1 MGFDRRLLTR
11 YAFALSGE
19 VVWGKAKRF
28 SSKLIPTR
36 SKMTTADLSLGGL
49 CVRVHEPTELQSGST
64 CIVSLGGAET
74 AATVVDATFDHDEQV
89 LRLALNQA
97 DPAFL
102 AVIENYLP
110 SRREVRAVEH
120 QWIGDGTAH

>member
-64 CIVSLGGAET
+64 CVVSLGGAET
-74 AATVVDATFDHDEQV
+74 AATVVDATFDRIEP
-89 LRLALNQA
+89 LRYPFIDA
-97 DPAFL
+97 
-102 AVIENYLP
+102 IEASDLP
-110 SRREVRAVEH
+110 RSIDA
-120 QWIGDGTAH
+120 G

>member
-64 CIVSLGGAET
+64 CIVSPASWIS
-74 AATVVDATFDHDEQV
+74 TVSSCST
-89 LRLALNQA
+89 RN
-97 DPAFL
+97 
-102 AVIENYLP
+102 AVSDRI
-110 SRREVRAVEH
+110 A
-120 QWIGDGTAH
+120 